1 MNIGETIVRIGG
13 NNNDFNMK
21 TYRMSEINDEVSL
34 TIKDYIIQNTRDNYT
49 KSKAEIEELLINLL
63 PKISRKVISKKQDIE
78 KKIVEVPKVVQK
90 EKSLISITED
100 KPKIYS
106 SNFEEQKEKVLRKEA
121 NKEKI
126 RKHKSIQNFIK
137 TIAVQR
143 GFKATLEEKVADGF
157 VDVGL
162 QKNKTRIAI
171 EISETNTKSY
181 EVKNILKSIKEGFTL
196 IYMVSESDVH
206 LKNIKELALKTID
219 KKHDK
224 ILSFLNPNQVANEL
238 DKIDIQDKPKT
249 RRILGYRVQTNYEED
264 TSYSTLKKEDEIAKM
279 ILSSMRKKK

>member
-1 MNIGETIVRIGG
+1 
-13 NNNDFNMK
+13 MK